1 MHGKPCTDTAAE
13 SIRVSTHLNASR
25 KSSLQYTAMLCA
37 CSYAHCLPGEI
48 LYRIASRLD
57 LPSQVSLACTN
68 KHNRAIL
75 QGDVQYM
82 SWYEVD
88 KAGFDERVQS
98 EAFALNGIDLLP
110 ELPLCTAG
118 EVAIFYDDFVQ
129 AEVAA
134 ITYSKGK
141 YKYQVVNYFL
151 DPAEE
156 DSDQEHEIIPG
167 HTALQRGD
175 RVLFIQKGDKDLLH
189 RILSNAPFGINSCN
203 ELSFGARLVLKSEKK
218 AGFVDHCQCAQFCF
232 DLMCKIPREGSAVL
246 FICFAKAS
254 YEHYIPCIRIAK
266 HITDGE
272 VEWSVDNRSVQSPVK
287 MHCECFPRA
296 TVQVQA
302 HFTAGMPSAFG
313 LPDML
318 SISLIPDPDF
328 AILQQ
333 GLSFVYVDN
342 LDAMSLKSIYE
353 ILDTSHD
360 SSSG

>member
-1 MHGKPCTDTAAE
+1 MASLAPDTAAE
-13 SIRVSTHLNASR
+13 TIRVSNHLTASR

-48 LYRIASRLD
+48 LYLIASRLD

-75 QGDVQYM
+75 QGDMQYM

-118 EVAIFYDDFVQ
+118 EVAMFYDDFVQ

-134 ITYSKGK
+134 ITYSKAK
-141 YKYQVVNYFL
+141 YKNQVVNYFL

-156 DSDQEHEIIPG
+156 DSEQESENIPG
-167 HTALQRGD
+167 HTALHRGD
-175 RVLFIQKGDKDLLH
+175 RDLFIQKGDKDVLH

-218 AGFVDHCQCAQFCF
+218 AGVVDHCQCAQFCF
-232 DLMCKIPREGSAVL
+232 DLMCKMSREGSAVL
-246 FICFAKAS
+246 YVCFAKAS
-254 YEHYIPCIRIAK
+254 YEHYIPSIRIAK
-266 HITDGE
+266 YISSGGE
-272 VEWSVDNRSVQSPVK
+272 VKWSVDSRPVQSPVK
-287 MHCECFPRA
+287 MHFECFPRA

-302 HFTAGMPSAFG
+302 HFTAGMASAFG

-318 SISLIPDPDF
+318 SVTLISDPDF

-333 GLSFVYVDN
+333 GLSFVYIEN
-342 LDAMSLKSIYE
+342 LDAMSLQSIYE
-353 ILDTSHD
+353 RLNASHH
-360 SSSG
+360 SS